1 MSTLFNV
8 ALLLE
13 GMLRSNAADTTSDH
27 DRLVVSSEIS
37 GFGSR
42 LIGKECPESTSQC
55 GAAELVVEASGSNG
69 GLQHDIETGSVTD
82 YEMRSTERSVLLD
95 QVLHVRLVKAKT
107 SLLVMVLE
115 GSQRASFVGKDINH
129 DKRVS
134 GAMSEHGVENGR
146 RKAEEF
152 RHAIMKDVTEGK
164 VLLPLKGILKFD
176 VDDSASFDAVDGLE
190 VTDQRN
196 AGGLGAPWRNISR
209 AHIDIDGLVVAV
221 SGRSGRGLLNGLEN
235 LLDTAENGSILGL
248 EIEVVLPGAG
258 KLGNLDRALIVDT
271 LHELLNFRSRV
282 ARLADQ
288 DVIYGCYAPSNSVLH
303 ILGAHPSTYSNARA
317 ITIIIAGHF

>member
-1 MSTLFNV
+1 MGVLDHAKETVILSDTVNGPRGIKDVMSAMLGVDLRKHEQLNV
-8 ALLLE
+8 VLLK
-13 GMLRSNAADTTSDH
+13 SVFD
-27 DRLVVSSEIS
+27 
-37 GFGSR
+37 FQSR
-42 LIGKECPESTSQC
+42 TCDS
-55 GAAELVVEASGSNG
+55 
-69 GLQHDIETGSVTD
+69 
-82 YEMRSTERSVLLD
+82 YRRSTERSVLLD

-288 DVIYGCYAPSNSVLH
+288 DVVHCECNCEFKAKYALTLLRQRPVVGRKKNWRGSDKGGRMSGCGATLLRHESV
-303 ILGAHPSTYSNARA
+303 
-317 ITIIIAGHF
+317 